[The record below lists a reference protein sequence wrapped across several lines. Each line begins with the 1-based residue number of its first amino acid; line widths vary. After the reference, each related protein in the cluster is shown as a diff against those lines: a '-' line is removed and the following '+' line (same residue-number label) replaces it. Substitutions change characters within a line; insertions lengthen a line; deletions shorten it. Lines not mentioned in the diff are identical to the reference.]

1 MINLKKKREI
11 RKNELLDFS
20 MLLLGAALTAIA
32 FNLFLLPN
40 NIVVGFS
47 GLSVIANNLWG
58 IKPSLFIAIGYV
70 IIVILSYILALYHND
85 K

>member
-1 MINLKKKREI
+1 MSIFKKKKVITEI
-11 RKNELLDFS
+11 KRNDLYEFAI
-20 MLLLGAALTAIA
+20 LLLGAACSALA

-58 IKPSLFIAIGYV
+58 IKPSIFLAI
-70 IIVILSYILALYHND
+70 ISNMFSNPL
-85 K
+85 